1 MKVFVTPP
9 NTNLELDQL
18 GDGFYCLAQY
28 FNTNEDYKKY
38 ALEQKKKGRFIIL
51 DSGVGNEGVV
61 VSKEELFEITEELKP
76 NEVIPTDVL
85 YDAYRTMDNTLW
97 FINKMKKKRIENVE
111 IFACP
116 QGKNLQDYLMC
127 YDFFVGREE
136 IHTIGWSKKALP
148 YVIYGSKNG
157 KDQNIK
163 EARNKFFEEYL
174 TPSRSIKPI
183 HCLGMGDPTEFF
195 MYKNSP
201 YMRSTDSCYP
211 ILAAING
218 INLWET
224 KEFYRIPT
232 PKNYFDILMN
242 KEQIELASLNIAYV
256 KECCKQCI

>member
-9 NTNLELDQL
+9 NNHLELDQL

-38 ALEQKKKGRFIIL
+38 ALEQKKRGRFIIL
-51 DSGVGNEGVV
+51 DSGVGNEGVI
-61 VSKEELFEITEELKP
+61 VSKEELFEITKELRP

-85 YDAYRTMDNTLW
+85 FDSKQTLENTEW
-97 FINKMKKKRIENVE
+97 FINKMKDEGIDDVK

-116 QGKNLQDYLMC
+116 QGEDFDHYIMC
-127 YDFFVGREE
+127 YDLFNNNQNVA
-136 IHTIGWSKKALP
+136 TIGWSKKAIP
-148 YVIYGSKNG
+148 HVIFGSENG

-163 EARNKFFEEYL
+163 EARIKLFEQLGNRFKY
-174 TPSRSIKPI
+174 KPI
-183 HCLGMGDPTEFF
+183 HCLGMGDPTE
-195 MYKNSP
+195 YISYRNAS

-218 INLWET
+218 INLREE
-224 KEFYRIPT
+224 KEFQRIPT
-232 PKNYFDILMN
+232 PKNYFDLTMN
-242 KEQIELASLNIAYV
+242 KDQVELASLNIAYV